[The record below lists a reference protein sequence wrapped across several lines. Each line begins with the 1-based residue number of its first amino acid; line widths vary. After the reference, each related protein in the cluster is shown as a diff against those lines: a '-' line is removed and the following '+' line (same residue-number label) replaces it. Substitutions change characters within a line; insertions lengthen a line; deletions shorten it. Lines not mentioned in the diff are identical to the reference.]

1 VNGQCHAPAT
11 ARKRFGIHC
20 KGGWVGPRA
29 NQDWCR
35 KFRPHSIWTLN
46 HPSLSKS
53 LYRLHSPS
61 PLSFHT
67 EIFNYLL
74 NVKANTPQNESYGTG
89 VTATVTT
96 HVSVICDQLQP
107 EKHHLKRL
115 PFKQGISHH
124 TNVNVGLW
132 GGCVQYTLPIHICCK
147 YVTGQVC
154 QFIMSKP
161 VLSHCRYKYSE
172 MTNNIVSI
180 CISPLSS
187 PERVQ
192 HITVLQHVEQYPA
205 ASDHN
210 ISVEYSD
217 LVIQKLHTMI
227 YSFKF
232 HVNR

>member
-1 VNGQCHAPAT
+1 
-11 ARKRFGIHC
+11 
-20 KGGWVGPRA
+20 
-29 NQDWCR
+29 
-35 KFRPHSIWTLN
+35 
-46 HPSLSKS
+46 
-53 LYRLHSPS
+53 
-61 PLSFHT
+61 
-67 EIFNYLL
+67 
-74 NVKANTPQNESYGTG
+74 
-89 VTATVTT
+89 
-96 HVSVICDQLQP
+96 
-107 EKHHLKRL
+107 
-115 PFKQGISHH
+115 
-124 TNVNVGLW
+124 
-132 GGCVQYTLPIHICCK
+132 
-147 YVTGQVC
+147 
-154 QFIMSKP
+154 
-161 VLSHCRYKYSE
+161 